1 MNGAL
6 FAPRLSPPYGRSA
19 LHSTENRPEGFTR
32 RSWHRK
38 ATKPVSYWMIAL
50 VIAVAAHPFIPQFRW
65 LLVHMVTLGLVTT
78 SIMIWGQHFTE
89 ALLKTRLAEES
100 RPTQVGRIWG
110 LTASIVLTMA
120 GMLANFPH
128 LTVLGAVGVSAMI
141 LWYAFALGAQL
152 KAALAPRFSFVVR
165 AYLIAACLLPFGATL
180 GAILAFSP
188 GEPWQGRLLLAHQVV
203 NILGF
208 VGITVSATLLTLWPT
223 VLRTKLDTAKASRAS
238 RFLIVMVIGTLIA
251 MLGALVDNVL
261 VGLAGLTLYIL
272 GQVVLGSLLV
282 ALARKSAQQTRREP
296 LALFPVLS
304 IGAGALWFLG
314 STLAL
319 AVLWAASIG
328 SSDGSPVVSPLNFSL
343 TAARLHDLSVPFVAG
358 FLLQVLLGAMSYL
371 LPASMG
377 GGPRALKAGLAVMSR
392 WAVFRVVALNLAL
405 GMFAF
410 ASVTGTVG
418 EALFGAL
425 TFGTFAPSQ
434 FGSVTRVLVSA
445 VAFFVLA
452 SFIFFMLRMV
462 KVNLRERLEFKER
475 SSQLGMP
482 GVGAPTASMHAADGA
497 TSASRSSAVSAPRAD
512 AREAQ
517 PSREP
522 AMLDRRHLTSAL
534 AGVGTVFSLAA
545 VGRAFDGTLAGAAAV
560 GSSSG
565 SAKSPDGAGTRIA
578 PTGHTTRVKV
588 EANADMRFVPNT
600 LEVPA
605 GDRLEIEV
613 RNVDPANAH
622 DLVLATGPHTAR
634 LLPGDTV
641 VLDAGVITA
650 PIEGWCSIVGHRAM
664 GMTLSIAPTGAGTAA
679 HHGSEQ
685 GAQTVGTH
693 NAPLTRVK
701 ADLKAAPGPSHKRR
715 DPAVP
720 AVPSPGTPQKFDF
733 DVTEANLEIAPGVA
747 MESMVYNG
755 EVMGPVLTSPLGGK
769 IELTLTN
776 SGKMGHSIDFHA
788 GTVAPNNYMRTIAP
802 GESLEYPF
810 TTDYAGA
817 WLYHCST
824 APMTMH
830 LSGGM
835 FGILIVPPQG
845 LAPVE
850 REYVLV
856 QSEHYLAPE
865 ASTGTDGQPVQ
876 GPDGTSVH
884 AISSEKIFAERPD
897 FTVFNGHANQY
908 VHEPLEAKVGERVR
922 IWVLAAG
929 PSRGLAFHVVGTV
942 FDTVFKEGEYLLRP
956 DNTTGGGAQAL
967 DLGSSQGG
975 FVEMVFHEEGTYK
988 AVNHQFADLERGAL
1002 ALIHVTA

>member
-6 FAPRLSPPYGRSA
+6 FAPRLSSPHGRSA
-19 LHSTENRPEGFTR
+19 LHSTENRPKGFTR

-120 GMLANFPH
+120 GMLANLPH
-128 LTVLGAVGVSAMI
+128 VTVLGAVGVSAMI

-188 GEPWQGRLLLAHQVV
+188 GEPWQGRLLLAHQIV

-282 ALARKSAQQTRREP
+282 ALARQSAQQQTRREP

-343 TAARLHDLSVPFVAG
+343 TAARLHDLSVPIVAG

-410 ASVTGTVG
+410 ASVSGTVG

-445 VAFFVLA
+445 VAFIVLA
-452 SFIFFMLRMV
+452 SFIVLMLRMV

-475 SSQLGMP
+475 SAQLGMP
-482 GVGAPTASMHAADGA
+482 RIGAPEAPKQSATSGSAPAATASGA
-497 TSASRSSAVSAPRAD
+497 SSAP
-512 AREAQ
+512 ARRHEAEVR
-517 PSREP
+517 REP
-522 AMLDRRHLTSAL
+522 AALDRRHLTSAL
-534 AGVGTVFSLAA
+534 AGAGTVFSLAA

-560 GSSSG
+560 GNPAG
-565 SAKSPDGAGTRIA
+565 GAEHTNGAGPAIA
-578 PTGHTTRVKV
+578 PTGRTTRLKV

-634 LLPGDTV
+634 LHPGDTA
-641 VLDAGVITA
+641 VLEAGIITE
-650 PIEGWCSIVGHRAM
+650 PVEGWCSIVGHRAM
-664 GMTLSIAPTGAGTAA
+664 GMTLTITPTGASTSETEGGNAGAA
-679 HHGSEQ
+679 G
-685 GAQTVGTH
+685 VGTD
-693 NAPLTRVK
+693 PLTRVT

-715 DPAVP
+715 DPIVP
-720 AVPSPGTPQKFDF
+720 AVPSPSTPQKLAFT
-733 DVTEANLEIAPGVA
+733 VTEKNLEIAPGIA

-755 EVMGPVLTSPLGGK
+755 EVMGPVVTSPLGGK

-776 SGKMGHSIDFHA
+776 SGDMGHSIDFHA
-788 GTVAPNNYMRTIAP
+788 GTVAPSTYMRTIAP
-802 GESLEYPF
+802 GESLVYPF

-835 FGILIVPPQG
+835 YGILIVPPQG
-845 LAPVE
+845 LAPAD

-865 ASTGTDGQPVQ
+865 VSTGADGKPAQ
-876 GPDGTSVH
+876 GPDGCAVH

-908 VHEPLEAKVGERVR
+908 VHAPLEAKVSERVR

-929 PSRGLAFHVVGTV
+929 PSRGIAFHVVGTV

-967 DLGSSQGG
+967 DLGSCQGG

-1002 ALIHVTA
+1002 ALIHVTT

>member
-6 FAPRLSPPYGRSA
+6 FAPRLSSPHGRSA
-19 LHSTENRPEGFTR
+19 LHSTENRPKGFTR

-120 GMLANFPH
+120 GMLANLPH
-128 LTVLGAVGVSAMI
+128 VTVLGAVGVSAMI

-208 VGITVSATLLTLWPT
+208 VGVTVSATLLTLWPT

-282 ALARKSAQQTRREP
+282 ALARQSAQQTRREP

-304 IGAGALWFLG
+304 IGTAALWFLG
-314 STLAL
+314 TCVAL
-319 AVLWAASIG
+319 WGLWFSSIG
-328 SSDGSPVVSPLNFSL
+328 SSDGSPVTSPLNFSL

-358 FLLQVLLGAMSYL
+358 FLLQLLLGAMSYL

-445 VAFFVLA
+445 VAFIVLA
-452 SFIFFMLRMV
+452 SFIVLMLRMV

-475 SSQLGMP
+475 SAQLGMP
-482 GVGAPTASMHAADGA
+482 GVGAPTASMHAAGGA
-497 TSASRSSAVSAPRAD
+497 TSTSTSSAVSAPRAD

-560 GSSSG
+560 GNPAG
-565 SAKSPDGAGTRIA
+565 GAEHTNGAGPAIA
-578 PTGHTTRVKV
+578 PTGRTTRLKV

-613 RNVDPANAH
+613 RNVDPANTH

-634 LLPGDTV
+634 LHPGDTA
-641 VLDAGVITA
+641 VLEAGVITE
-650 PIEGWCSIVGHRAM
+650 PVEGWCSIVGHRAM
-664 GMTLSIAPTGAGTAA
+664 GMTLKITPTGASTSETEGGNAGAA
-679 HHGSEQ
+679 G
-685 GAQTVGTH
+685 VGTD
-693 NAPLTRVK
+693 PLTRVS
-701 ADLKAAPGPSHKRR
+701 ADLTAAPGTSRTRR
-715 DPAVP
+715 DPVVP
-720 AVPSPGTPQKFDF
+720 AVPSPGTPQKLAF
-733 DVTEANLEIAPGVA
+733 DVTEANLEIAPGIA

-755 EVMGPVLTSPLGGK
+755 EVMGPVVTSPLGGK
-769 IELTLTN
+769 VELTLTN
-776 SGKMGHSIDFHA
+776 SGEMGHSIDFHA
-788 GTVAPNNYMRTIAP
+788 GTVAPSTYMRTIAP
-802 GESLEYPF
+802 GESLVYPF

-835 FGILIVPPQG
+835 YGILIVPPQG
-845 LAPVE
+845 LAPAD

-865 ASTGTDGQPVQ
+865 TSTGADGSPVQ
-876 GPDGTSVH
+876 GPDGSAVH

-908 VHEPLEAKVGERVR
+908 VHAPLEAKVGERVR

-929 PSRGLAFHVVGTV
+929 PSRGIAFHVVGTV

-967 DLGSSQGG
+967 DLGSCQGG

-988 AVNHQFADLERGAL
+988 AVNHQFVDLERGAL
-1002 ALIHVTA
+1002 ALINVTA

>member
-6 FAPRLSPPYGRSA
+6 FAPRLSSPHGRSA
-19 LHSTENRPEGFTR
+19 LHSTENRPKGFTR

-120 GMLANFPH
+120 GMLANLPPV
-128 LTVLGAVGVSAMI
+128 TVLGAVGVSAMI

-208 VGITVSATLLTLWPT
+208 VGVTVSATLLTLWPT

-282 ALARKSAQQTRREP
+282 ALARQSAQQIRREP

-304 IGAGALWFLG
+304 IGAAALWFLG
-314 STLAL
+314 TCVAL
-319 AVLWAASIG
+319 WGLWFSSIG
-328 SSDGSPVVSPLNFSL
+328 SSDGSPVTSPLNFSL

-358 FLLQVLLGAMSYL
+358 FLLQLLLGAMSYL

-392 WAVFRVVALNLAL
+392 WAIFRVVTLNLAL
-405 GMFAF
+405 GLFAF
-410 ASVTGTVG
+410 ASVTGTIG
-418 EALFGAL
+418 EAFFGAL
-425 TFGTFAPSQ
+425 TLGTFAPSQ

-475 SSQLGMP
+475 SAQLGMP
-482 GVGAPTASMHAADGA
+482 GVGAPTASMHAAGGA
-497 TSASRSSAVSAPRAD
+497 TSASTSSAVSAPRAD

-560 GSSSG
+560 GSSSS
-565 SAKSPDGAGTRIA
+565 SAESPDGAGTRIA

-605 GDRLEIEV
+605 SDRLEIEIH
-613 RNVDPANAH
+613 NVDPANTH

-634 LLPGDTV
+634 LHPGDTA
-641 VLDAGVITA
+641 VLEAGIITE
-650 PIEGWCSIVGHRAM
+650 PVEGWCSIVGHRAM
-664 GMTLSIAPTGAGTAA
+664 GMTLTITPTGASTSETEGGNAGAA
-679 HHGSEQ
+679 G
-685 GAQTVGTH
+685 VGTD
-693 NAPLTRVK
+693 PLTRVT
-701 ADLKAAPGPSHKRR
+701 ADLTAAPGPSHKRR
-715 DPAVP
+715 DPVVP
-720 AVPSPGTPQKFDF
+720 AVPSPSTPQKLAFT
-733 DVTEANLEIAPGVA
+733 VTEENLEIAPGIA

-755 EVMGPVLTSPLGGK
+755 EVMGPVITSPLGGK

-776 SGKMGHSIDFHA
+776 SGEMGHSIDFHA
-788 GTVAPNNYMRTIAP
+788 GTVAPNTYMRTIAP
-802 GESLEYPF
+802 GESLTYPF
-810 TTDYAGA
+810 TTDFAGA

-835 FGILIVPPQG
+835 YGILIVPPQG
-845 LAPVE
+845 LAPAD

-856 QSEHYLAPE
+856 QSEHYLAPG
-865 ASTGTDGQPVQ
+865 ASTGADGNPVQ
-876 GPDGTSVH
+876 GPDGCAVH

-908 VHEPLEAKVGERVR
+908 VHAPLEAKVGERVR

-929 PSRGLAFHVVGTV
+929 PSRGIAFHVVGTV

-956 DNTTGGGAQAL
+956 DNAAGGGAQAL
-967 DLGSSQGG
+967 DLGSCQGG

-988 AVNHQFADLERGAL
+988 AVNHQFVDLERGAL
-1002 ALIHVTA
+1002 ALINVTA

>member
-1 MNGAL
+1 MT
-6 FAPRLSPPYGRSA
+6 PP
-19 LHSTENRPEGFTR
+19 HDRPEGFTR

-78 SIMIWGQHFTE
+78 SIMIWGQHFAE
-89 ALLKTRLAEES
+89 ALLKTRLAEQTRS
-100 RPTQVGRIWG
+100 SQVARIWG

-120 GMLANFPH
+120 GMLAALPL
-128 LTVLGAVGVSAMI
+128 LTVLGAVGVSVMI

-152 KAALAPRFSFVVR
+152 KAALAPRFAFVVR
-165 AYLIAACLLPFGATL
+165 AYLMAACLLPFGAVL
-180 GAILAFSP
+180 GAVLAFSP
-188 GEPWQGRLLLAHQVV
+188 GEPWQGRVLLAHQVV

-223 VLRTKLDTAKASRAS
+223 VLRTTIDPAKAMRAS
-238 RFLIVMVIGTLIA
+238 RFLVVMVIGTLIA

-261 VGLAGLTLYIL
+261 VGLAGLALYIL
-272 GQVVLGSLLV
+272 GQVVIGALLI
-282 ALARKSAQQTRREP
+282 ALARQSARQVRREP

-304 IGAGALWFLG
+304 IGAGAVWFLG

-328 SSDGSPVVSPLNFSL
+328 SSDGSPVTSPLNFSL

-358 FLLQVLLGAMSYL
+358 FLLQLLLGAMSYL

-392 WAVFRVVALNLAL
+392 WAVFRVVTLNLVL
-405 GMFAF
+405 GLFAF
-410 ASVTGTVG
+410 ASVSGTIG

-425 TFGTFAPSQ
+425 TLGTFAPHQ
-434 FGSVTRVLVSA
+434 FGSVTRVLISA

-475 SSQLGMP
+475 SAQLGMP
-482 GVGAPTASMHAADGA
+482 SVGAPTASMHAAGGA
-497 TSASRSSAVSAPRAD
+497 TSASTSPAVSAPRAD
-512 AREAQ
+512 TRETQ

-522 AMLDRRHLTSAL
+522 ASLDRRHLTSAL

-560 GSSSG
+560 GNPAGGAENANGSG
-565 SAKSPDGAGTRIA
+565 PAIA
-578 PTGHTTRVKV
+578 PTGRTTRLKV
-588 EANADMRFVPNT
+588 EANADMRFVPST

-613 RNVDPANAH
+613 HNVDPANTH
-622 DLVLATGPHTAR
+622 DLVLDTGAHTSR
-634 LLPGDTV
+634 LLPGDTA
-641 VLDAGVITA
+641 VLEAGVITE
-650 PIEGWCSIVGHRAM
+650 PVEGWCSIVGHRAM
-664 GMTLSIAPTGAGTAA
+664 GMTLNIAPKGAGSAA

-685 GAQTVGTH
+685 GAETVGTH
-693 NAPLTRVK
+693 IAPLTRVK

-715 DPAVP
+715 DPVVP
-720 AVPSPGTPQKFDF
+720 AVPSPATPQKLAFT
-733 DVTEANLEIAPGVA
+733 VTEKNLEIAPGIA

-755 EVMGPVLTSPLGGK
+755 EVMGPVVTSPLGGK

-776 SGKMGHSIDFHA
+776 SGEMGHSIDFHA
-788 GTVAPNNYMRTIAP
+788 GTVAPNRYMRTIAP
-802 GESLEYPF
+802 GESLTYPF

-835 FGILIVPPQG
+835 YGILIVPPQG
-845 LAPVE
+845 LAPAD

-865 ASTGTDGQPVQ
+865 TSTGADGNPVQ
-876 GPDGTSVH
+876 GPDGCAVH
-884 AISSEKIFAERPD
+884 AVSSEKIFAERPD

-908 VHEPLEAKVGERVR
+908 VHAPLEAKVGERVR

-929 PSRGLAFHVVGTV
+929 PSRGIAFHVVGTV

-967 DLGSSQGG
+967 DLGSCQGG

-988 AVNHQFADLERGAL
+988 AVNHQFVDLERGAL
-1002 ALIHVTA
+1002 ALINVTA

>member
-1 MNGAL
+1 MHPLHGR
-6 FAPRLSPPYGRSA
+6 PHVTPP
-19 LHSTENRPEGFTR
+19 HDRPEGFTR

-78 SIMIWGQHFTE
+78 SIMIWGQHFAE
-89 ALLKTRLAEES
+89 ALLKTRLADQTRS
-100 RPTQVGRIWG
+100 SQVARIWG

-120 GMLANFPH
+120 GMLAALPL

-152 KAALAPRFSFVVR
+152 KAALAPRFAFVVR
-165 AYLIAACLLPFGATL
+165 AYLMAACLLPFGAVL
-180 GAILAFSP
+180 GSVLAFSP
-188 GEPWQGRLLLAHQVV
+188 GEPWQGRVLLAHQVV

-223 VLRTKLDTAKASRAS
+223 VLRTTIEPAKAMRAS
-238 RFLIVMVIGTLIA
+238 RFLVVMVIGTLIA

-261 VGLAGLTLYIL
+261 VGLAGLALYVL
-272 GQVVLGSLLV
+272 GQVVIGALLI
-282 ALARKSAQQTRREP
+282 ALARQSARQVRREP
-296 LALFPVLS
+296 LPLFPALS
-304 IGAGALWFLG
+304 IGAGAVWFLG

-319 AVLWAASIG
+319 AVLWAVSIG
-328 SSDGSPVVSPLNFSL
+328 SADGSPVTSPLNFSL

-371 LPASMG
+371 LPVSMG
-377 GGPRALKAGLAVMSR
+377 GGPRALKASLAVMSR
-392 WAVFRVVALNLAL
+392 GAVFRVVTLNLAL

-410 ASVTGTVG
+410 ASVSGTIG

-425 TFGTFAPSQ
+425 TFGTFAPGQ

-445 VAFFVLA
+445 AAFLVLAFFIVL
-452 SFIFFMLRMV
+452 MLRMV
-462 KVNLRERLEFKER
+462 KVNLRERLDMKDR
-475 SSQLGMP
+475 SPQREMP
-482 GVGAPTASMHAADGA
+482 GTGTPATVG
-497 TSASRSSAVSAPRAD
+497 
-512 AREAQ
+512 
-517 PSREP
+517 
-522 AMLDRRHLTSAL
+522 RRHLTSAL
-534 AGVGTVFSLAA
+534 AGMGTLFSLAA

-613 RNVDPANAH
+613 RNVDPANTH
-622 DLVLATGPHTAR
+622 DLVLATGPHTTR
-634 LLPGDTV
+634 LHPGDTA
-641 VLDAGVITA
+641 VLEAGVITE
-650 PIEGWCSIVGHRAM
+650 PVEGWCSIVGHRAM
-664 GMTLSIAPTGAGTAA
+664 GMTLNIAPKGAGATDS
-679 HHGSEQ
+679 HGSEQ
-685 GAQTVGTH
+685 GAETVGTH

-715 DPAVP
+715 DPVVP
-720 AVPSPGTPQKFDF
+720 AIPSPSTTQKLAFT
-733 DVTEANLEIAPGVA
+733 VTENNLEIAPGIA

-755 EVMGPVLTSPLGGK
+755 EVMGPVITSPLGGK

-776 SGKMGHSIDFHA
+776 SGDMGHSIDFHA
-788 GTVAPNNYMRTIAP
+788 GTVAPNRYMRTIAP
-802 GESLEYPF
+802 GESLTYPF

-835 FGILIVPPQG
+835 YGILIVPPQG
-845 LAPVE
+845 LAPAD

-865 ASTGTDGQPVQ
+865 ASTGADGNPVQ
-876 GPDGTSVH
+876 GPDGCAVH

-908 VHEPLEAKVGERVR
+908 VHAPLEAKVGERVR

-929 PSRGLAFHVVGTV
+929 PSRGIAFHVVGTV

-967 DLGSSQGG
+967 DLGSCQGG

-988 AVNHQFADLERGAL
+988 AVNHQFVDLERGAL

>member
-1 MNGAL
+1 
-6 FAPRLSPPYGRSA
+6 
-19 LHSTENRPEGFTR
+19 
-32 RSWHRK
+32 
-38 ATKPVSYWMIAL
+38 MIAL

-100 RPTQVGRIWG
+100 RPKQVGRIWG

-120 GMLANFPH
+120 GMLANLPL

-208 VGITVSATLLTLWPT
+208 VGVTVSATLLTLWPT

-282 ALARKSAQQTRREP
+282 ALARQSAQQTRREP

-304 IGAGALWFLG
+304 IGAAALWFLG
-314 STLAL
+314 TCVAL
-319 AVLWAASIG
+319 WGLWFSSIG
-328 SSDGSPVVSPLNFSL
+328 SSDGSPVTSPLNFSL

-358 FLLQVLLGAMSYL
+358 FLLQLLLGAMSYL

-392 WAVFRVVALNLAL
+392 WAIFRVVTLNLAL
-405 GMFAF
+405 GLFAF
-410 ASVTGTVG
+410 ASVTGTIG
-418 EALFGAL
+418 EAFFGAL
-425 TFGTFAPSQ
+425 TLGTFAPSQ

-475 SSQLGMP
+475 SAQLGMP
-482 GVGAPTASMHAADGA
+482 GVGAPTASMHAAGGA
-497 TSASRSSAVSAPRAD
+497 TSASTSSAVSAPRAD

-560 GSSSG
+560 GSSSS
-565 SAKSPDGAGTRIA
+565 SAESPDGAGTRIA

-605 GDRLEIEV
+605 GDRLEIEIH
-613 RNVDPANAH
+613 NVDPANTH

-634 LLPGDTV
+634 LHPGDTA
-641 VLDAGVITA
+641 VLEAGIITE
-650 PIEGWCSIVGHRAM
+650 PVEGWCSIVGHRAM
-664 GMTLSIAPTGAGTAA
+664 GMTLTITPTGASTSETEGGNAGAA
-679 HHGSEQ
+679 G
-685 GAQTVGTH
+685 VGTD
-693 NAPLTRVK
+693 PLTRVT
-701 ADLKAAPGPSHKRR
+701 ADLTAAPGPSHKRR
-715 DPAVP
+715 DPVVP
-720 AVPSPGTPQKFDF
+720 AVPSPSTPQKLAFT
-733 DVTEANLEIAPGVA
+733 VTEKNLEIAPGIA

-755 EVMGPVLTSPLGGK
+755 EVMGPVVTSPLGGK

-776 SGKMGHSIDFHA
+776 SGDMGHSIDFHA
-788 GTVAPNNYMRTIAP
+788 GTVAPSTYMRTIAP
-802 GESLEYPF
+802 GDSLVYPF

-835 FGILIVPPQG
+835 YGILIVPPQG
-845 LAPVE
+845 LAPAD

-865 ASTGTDGQPVQ
+865 TSTGADGSPVQ
-876 GPDGTSVH
+876 GPDGCAVH

-908 VHEPLEAKVGERVR
+908 VHAPLEAKVGERVR

-929 PSRGLAFHVVGTV
+929 PSRGIAFHVVGTV

-956 DNTTGGGAQAL
+956 DNATGGGAQAL
-967 DLGSSQGG
+967 DLGSCQGG

-988 AVNHQFADLERGAL
+988 AVNHQFVDLERGAL
-1002 ALIHVTA
+1002 ALINVTA

>member
-6 FAPRLSPPYGRSA
+6 FAPRLSSPHGRSA
-19 LHSTENRPEGFTR
+19 LHSTENRPKGFTR

-120 GMLANFPH
+120 GMLANLPH
-128 LTVLGAVGVSAMI
+128 VTVLGAVGVSAMI

-188 GEPWQGRLLLAHQVV
+188 GEPWQGRLLLAHQIV

-261 VGLAGLTLYIL
+261 VGLAGLALYIL

-282 ALARKSAQQTRREP
+282 ALARQSAQQTRREP

-328 SSDGSPVVSPLNFSL
+328 SSDGSPVTSPLNFSL

-371 LPASMG
+371 LPVSMG
-377 GGPRALKAGLAVMSR
+377 GGPRALKASLAVMSHG
-392 WAVFRVVALNLAL
+392 AVFRVVTLNLAL

-410 ASVTGTVG
+410 ASVSGTIG

-425 TFGTFAPSQ
+425 TFGTFAPGQ

-445 VAFFVLA
+445 AAFLVLAFFIVL
-452 SFIFFMLRMV
+452 MLRMV
-462 KVNLRERLEFKER
+462 KVNLRERLDMKDR
-475 SSQLGMP
+475 SAQREMP
-482 GVGAPTASMHAADGA
+482 GTGTPATVG
-497 TSASRSSAVSAPRAD
+497 
-512 AREAQ
+512 
-517 PSREP
+517 
-522 AMLDRRHLTSAL
+522 RRHLTSAL
-534 AGVGTVFSLAA
+534 AGMGTVFSLAA

-578 PTGHTTRVKV
+578 PTGHTTRVKI

-613 RNVDPANAH
+613 RNVDPANTH

-634 LLPGDTV
+634 LHPGDTAM
-641 VLDAGVITA
+641 LEAGIITE
-650 PIEGWCSIVGHRAM
+650 PVEGWCSIVGHRAM
-664 GMTLSIAPTGAGTAA
+664 GMTLTITPTGASTSETEGGNAGAA
-679 HHGSEQ
+679 G
-685 GAQTVGTH
+685 VGTD
-693 NAPLTRVK
+693 PLTRVT
-701 ADLKAAPGPSHKRR
+701 ADLKAAPGSSRTRR
-715 DPAVP
+715 DPVMP
-720 AVPSPGTPQKFDF
+720 AVPSPATPQKLAFT
-733 DVTEANLEIAPGVA
+733 VTEENLEIAPGIA

-755 EVMGPVLTSPLGGK
+755 EVMGPVVTSPLGGK

-776 SGKMGHSIDFHA
+776 SGEMGHSIDFHA
-788 GTVAPNNYMRTIAP
+788 GTVAPNRYMRTIAP
-802 GESLEYPF
+802 GESLTYPF

-835 FGILIVPPQG
+835 YGILIVPPQG
-845 LAPVE
+845 LAPAD

-856 QSEHYLAPE
+856 QSEHYLAPV
-865 ASTGTDGQPVQ
+865 ASTGADGSLVQ
-876 GPDGTSVH
+876 GPDGCAVH

-908 VHEPLEAKVGERVR
+908 VHAPLEAKVGERVR

-929 PSRGLAFHVVGTV
+929 PSRGIAFHVVGTV

-956 DNTTGGGAQAL
+956 DNTIGGGAQAL
-967 DLGSSQGG
+967 DLGSCQGG

-988 AVNHQFADLERGAL
+988 AVNHQFVDLERGAL
-1002 ALIHVTA
+1002 ALINVTA

>member
-1 MNGAL
+1 MIGAL
-6 FAPRLSPPYGRSA
+6 FAPRLSSPHGRSA

-50 VIAVAAHPFIPQFRW
+50 VIVVAAHPLIPQFRW

-120 GMLANFPH
+120 GMLANLPL

-188 GEPWQGRLLLAHQVV
+188 GEPWQGRLLLAHQIV

-208 VGITVSATLLTLWPT
+208 VGVTVSATLLTLWPT

-238 RFLIVMVIGTLIA
+238 RFLIVMVLGTLIA

-272 GQVVLGSLLV
+272 GQVVIGLLLV
-282 ALARKSAQQTRREP
+282 SLARQSARQVRREP

-304 IGAGALWFLG
+304 IGAAALWFLG
-314 STLAL
+314 TCVAL
-319 AVLWAASIG
+319 WGLWFSSIG
-328 SSDGSPVVSPLNFSL
+328 SADGSPVASPLNFSL

-358 FLLQVLLGAMSYL
+358 FLLQLLLGAMSYL

-392 WAVFRVVALNLAL
+392 WAIFRVVTLNLAL
-405 GMFAF
+405 GLFAF
-410 ASVTGTVG
+410 ASVTGTIG
-418 EALFGAL
+418 EAFFGAL
-425 TFGTFAPSQ
+425 TLGTFAPSQ

-475 SSQLGMP
+475 SAQLGMP
-482 GVGAPTASMHAADGA
+482 GVGAPTASMHAAGGA
-497 TSASRSSAVSAPRAD
+497 TSASTSSAVSAPRAG

-522 AMLDRRHLTSAL
+522 ATLDRRHLTSAL

-560 GSSSG
+560 GNPAG
-565 SAKSPDGAGTRIA
+565 GAEHTNGAGPAIA
-578 PTGHTTRVKV
+578 PTSRTTRLKV
-588 EANADMRFVPNT
+588 EANADMRFVPDA

-613 RNVDPANAH
+613 HNVDPANTH
-622 DLVLATGPHTAR
+622 DLVLDTGAHTAR
-634 LLPGDTV
+634 LYPGDKV
-641 VLDAGVITA
+641 VLEAGVVTA
-650 PIEGWCSIVGHRAM
+650 PVEGWCSIVGHRAM
-664 GMTLSIAPTGAGTAA
+664 GMTLTITPTGASTSETEGSNAGAA
-679 HHGSEQ
+679 G
-685 GAQTVGTH
+685 VGTD
-693 NAPLTRVK
+693 PLTRVS
-701 ADLKAAPGPSHKRR
+701 ADLTAAPGSSRTRR
-715 DPAVP
+715 DPVVP
-720 AVPSPGTPQKFDF
+720 AVPSPGTPQKLAF
-733 DVTEANLEIAPGVA
+733 DVTEANLEIAPGIA

-776 SGKMGHSIDFHA
+776 SGEMGHSIDFHA
-788 GTVAPNNYMRTIAP
+788 GTVAPNTYMRTIAP

-845 LAPVE
+845 LAPAD

-865 ASTGTDGQPVQ
+865 AGTDANGQPVQ
-876 GPDGTSVH
+876 GPDGCAVH

-967 DLGSSQGG
+967 DLGSCQGG

-988 AVNHQFADLERGAL
+988 AVNHQFVDLERGAL
-1002 ALIHVTA
+1002 ALIHVTT

>member
-1 MNGAL
+1 MNGAF
-6 FAPRLSPPYGRSA
+6 FAPRLSSPHGRSA
-19 LHSTENRPEGFTR
+19 LHSTENRPKGFTR

-50 VIAVAAHPFIPQFRW
+50 VIAVAAHPLIPQFQW

-100 RPTQVGRIWG
+100 RPKQVGRIWG

-120 GMLANFPH
+120 GMLANLPL
-128 LTVLGAVGVSAMI
+128 LTVLGAIGVSAMI

-208 VGITVSATLLTLWPT
+208 VGVTVSATLLTLWPT

-238 RFLIVMVIGTLIA
+238 RFLIVMVVGTLIA

-272 GQVVLGSLLV
+272 GQVVIGSLLV
-282 ALARKSAQQTRREP
+282 ALARQSAQQTRREP

-314 STLAL
+314 SCVAL
-319 AVLWAASIG
+319 WGLWFSSIG
-328 SSDGSPVVSPLNFSL
+328 SSDGSPVTSPLNFSL

-358 FLLQVLLGAMSYL
+358 FLLQLLLGAMSYL

-392 WAVFRVVALNLAL
+392 WAVFRVVVLNLAL
-405 GMFAF
+405 GLFAF
-410 ASVTGTVG
+410 ASISGTIG

-425 TFGTFAPSQ
+425 TLGTFAPSQ

-452 SFIFFMLRMV
+452 SFIYFMLRMV

-475 SSQLGMP
+475 SAQLGMP
-482 GVGAPTASMHAADGA
+482 GVGAPTAPAHGTGDSTSTPPSPVAD
-497 TSASRSSAVSAPRAD
+497 SPLAD
-512 AREAQ
+512 TREAQ
-517 PSREP
+517 SSHEP

-560 GSSSG
+560 GNPAGGAKDASG
-565 SAKSPDGAGTRIA
+565 SGPAIA
-578 PTGHTTRVKV
+578 PTGRTTRLKV
-588 EANADMRFVPNT
+588 EANADMRFAPNA

-613 RNVDPANAH
+613 HNVDPANTH
-622 DLVLATGPHTAR
+622 DLVLDTGAHTSR

-650 PIEGWCSIVGHRAM
+650 PVEGWCSIVGHRAM
-664 GMTLSIAPTGAGTAA
+664 GMTLTITPTGASKNETQGGNAGAA
-679 HHGSEQ
+679 G
-685 GAQTVGTH
+685 VGTD
-693 NAPLTRVK
+693 PLIRVT
-701 ADLKAAPGPSHKRR
+701 ADLTAAPGASRTRR
-715 DPAVP
+715 DPVVP
-720 AVPSPGTPQKFDF
+720 AVPSPGAPQKLAF
-733 DVTEANLEIAPGVA
+733 DVTEKNLEIAPGIA

-776 SGKMGHSIDFHA
+776 SGEMGHSIDFHA
-788 GTVAPNNYMRTIAP
+788 GTVAPNKYMRTIAP

-845 LAPVE
+845 LAPAD

-929 PSRGLAFHVVGTV
+929 PSRGLAFHIVGTV

-967 DLGSSQGG
+967 DLGSCQGG

-988 AVNHQFADLERGAL
+988 AVNHQFVDLERGAL

>member
-6 FAPRLSPPYGRSA
+6 FAPRLSSPHGRSA
-19 LHSTENRPEGFTR
+19 LHSTENRPKGFTR

-120 GMLANFPH
+120 GMLANLPPV
-128 LTVLGAVGVSAMI
+128 TVLGAVGVSAMI

-208 VGITVSATLLTLWPT
+208 VGVTVSATLLTLWPT

-282 ALARKSAQQTRREP
+282 ALARQSAQQTRREP

-304 IGAGALWFLG
+304 IGTAALWFLG
-314 STLAL
+314 TCVAL
-319 AVLWAASIG
+319 WGLWFSSIG
-328 SSDGSPVVSPLNFSL
+328 SSDGSPVTSPLNFSL

-358 FLLQVLLGAMSYL
+358 FLLQLLLGAMSYL

-392 WAVFRVVALNLAL
+392 WAIFRVVALNLAL

-418 EALFGAL
+418 EAFFGAL

-445 VAFFVLA
+445 VAFIVLA
-452 SFIFFMLRMV
+452 SFIVLMLRMV

-475 SSQLGMP
+475 SAQLGMP
-482 GVGAPTASMHAADGA
+482 GVGAPTAPMHAAGGA
-497 TSASRSSAVSAPRAD
+497 TPASTSSAVSAPRAD

-560 GSSSG
+560 GNPAG
-565 SAKSPDGAGTRIA
+565 GAEHTNGAGPAIA
-578 PTGHTTRVKV
+578 PTGRTTRLKV

-613 RNVDPANAH
+613 RNVDPANTH

-634 LLPGDTV
+634 LHPGDTA
-641 VLDAGVITA
+641 VLEAGIITE
-650 PIEGWCSIVGHRAM
+650 PVEGWCSIVGHRAM
-664 GMTLSIAPTGAGTAA
+664 GMTLKITPTGASTSETEGGNAGAA
-679 HHGSEQ
+679 G
-685 GAQTVGTH
+685 VGTD
-693 NAPLTRVK
+693 PLTRVS
-701 ADLKAAPGPSHKRR
+701 ADLTAAPGTSRTRR
-715 DPAVP
+715 DPVVP
-720 AVPSPGTPQKFDF
+720 AVPSPGTPQKLAF
-733 DVTEANLEIAPGVA
+733 DVTEANLEIAPGIA

-755 EVMGPVLTSPLGGK
+755 EVMGPVVTSPLGGK
-769 IELTLTN
+769 VELTLTN
-776 SGKMGHSIDFHA
+776 SGEMGHSIDFHA
-788 GTVAPNNYMRTIAP
+788 GTVAPSTYMRTIAP
-802 GESLEYPF
+802 GESLVYPF

-835 FGILIVPPQG
+835 YGILIVPPQG
-845 LAPVE
+845 LAQAD

-856 QSEHYLAPE
+856 QSEHYLTPE
-865 ASTGTDGQPVQ
+865 ASTGADGSPFQ
-876 GPDGTSVH
+876 GPDGCAVH

-908 VHEPLEAKVGERVR
+908 VHAPLEAKVGERVR

-929 PSRGLAFHVVGTV
+929 PSRGIAFHVVGTV
-942 FDTVFKEGEYLLRP
+942 FDTVFKEGKYLLQP
-956 DNTTGGGAQAL
+956 DNTTGGGSQAL
-967 DLGSSQGG
+967 DLGSCQGG

-1002 ALIHVTA
+1002 ALINVTA

>member
-6 FAPRLSPPYGRSA
+6 FAPRLSSPHGRSA
-19 LHSTENRPEGFTR
+19 LHSTENRPKGFTR

-120 GMLANFPH
+120 GMLANLPH
-128 LTVLGAVGVSAMI
+128 VTVLGAVGVSAMI

-188 GEPWQGRLLLAHQVV
+188 GEPWQGRLLLAHQIV

-282 ALARKSAQQTRREP
+282 ALARQSAQQTRREP

-445 VAFFVLA
+445 VAFIVLA
-452 SFIFFMLRMV
+452 SFIVLMLRMV

-475 SSQLGMP
+475 SAQLGMP
-482 GVGAPTASMHAADGA
+482 GVGAPTASMHAAGGA
-497 TSASRSSAVSAPRAD
+497 TSASTSSAVSAPRAD

-522 AMLDRRHLTSAL
+522 GMLDRRHLTSAL

-560 GSSSG
+560 GNPAG
-565 SAKSPDGAGTRIA
+565 GAEHTNGAGPAIA
-578 PTGHTTRVKV
+578 PTGRTTRLKV
-588 EANADMRFVPNT
+588 EANADMRFVPDA

-634 LLPGDTV
+634 LHPGDTA
-641 VLDAGVITA
+641 VLEAGIITE
-650 PIEGWCSIVGHRAM
+650 PVEGWCSIVGHRAM
-664 GMTLSIAPTGAGTAA
+664 GMTLTITPTGARTS
-679 HHGSEQ
+679 GSQ
-685 GAQTVGTH
+685 SSDGGATGVGTD
-693 NAPLTRVK
+693 PLTRVS
-701 ADLKAAPGPSHKRR
+701 ADLTAAPGSSRARR
-715 DPAVP
+715 DPVVP
-720 AVPSPGTPQKFDF
+720 AVPSPGTPQKLAFT
-733 DVTEANLEIAPGVA
+733 VTEENLEIAPGIA

-755 EVMGPVLTSPLGGK
+755 EVMGPVVTSPLGGK

-776 SGKMGHSIDFHA
+776 SGDMGHSIDFHA
-788 GTVAPNNYMRTIAP
+788 GTVAPSTYMRTIAP
-802 GESLEYPF
+802 GESLVYPF

-835 FGILIVPPQG
+835 YGILIVPPQG
-845 LAPVE
+845 LAPAD

-865 ASTGTDGQPVQ
+865 VSTGADGKPAQ
-876 GPDGTSVH
+876 GPDGCAVH

-908 VHEPLEAKVGERVR
+908 VHAPLEAKVGERVR

-929 PSRGLAFHVVGTV
+929 PSRGIAFHVVGTV
-942 FDTVFKEGEYLLRP
+942 FDTVFKGGEYLLRP

-967 DLGSSQGG
+967 DLGSCQGG

-1002 ALIHVTA
+1002 ALIHVTT

>member
-1 MNGAL
+1 MT
-6 FAPRLSPPYGRSA
+6 PP
-19 LHSTENRPEGFTR
+19 HNRPEGFTR

-100 RPTQVGRIWG
+100 RPKQVGRIWG

-120 GMLANFPH
+120 GMLANLPL

-208 VGITVSATLLTLWPT
+208 VGVTVSATLLTLWPT

-282 ALARKSAQQTRREP
+282 ALARQSAQQTRREP

-304 IGAGALWFLG
+304 IGAAALWFLG
-314 STLAL
+314 TCVAL
-319 AVLWAASIG
+319 WGLWFSSIG
-328 SSDGSPVVSPLNFSL
+328 SSDGSPVTSPLNFSL

-358 FLLQVLLGAMSYL
+358 FLLQLLLGAMSYL

-392 WAVFRVVALNLAL
+392 WAIFRVVTLNLAL
-405 GMFAF
+405 GLFAF
-410 ASVTGTVG
+410 ASVTGTIG
-418 EALFGAL
+418 EAFFGAL
-425 TFGTFAPSQ
+425 TLGTFAPSQ

-475 SSQLGMP
+475 SAQLGMP
-482 GVGAPTASMHAADGA
+482 GVGAPTASMHAAGGA
-497 TSASRSSAVSAPRAD
+497 TSASTSSAVSAPRAD

-560 GSSSG
+560 GSSSS
-565 SAKSPDGAGTRIA
+565 SAESPDGAGTRIA

-605 GDRLEIEV
+605 GDRLEIEIH
-613 RNVDPANAH
+613 NVDPANTH

-634 LLPGDTV
+634 LHPGDTA
-641 VLDAGVITA
+641 VLEAGIITE
-650 PIEGWCSIVGHRAM
+650 PVEGWCSIVGHRAM
-664 GMTLSIAPTGAGTAA
+664 GMTLTITPTGASTSETEGGNAGAA
-679 HHGSEQ
+679 G
-685 GAQTVGTH
+685 VGTD
-693 NAPLTRVK
+693 PLTRVT
-701 ADLKAAPGPSHKRR
+701 ADLTAAPGPSHKRR
-715 DPAVP
+715 DPVVP
-720 AVPSPGTPQKFDF
+720 AVPSPSTPQKLAFT
-733 DVTEANLEIAPGVA
+733 VTEKNLEIAPGIA

-755 EVMGPVLTSPLGGK
+755 EVMGPVVTSPLGGK

-776 SGKMGHSIDFHA
+776 SGDMGHSIDFHA
-788 GTVAPNNYMRTIAP
+788 GTVAPSTYMRTIAP
-802 GESLEYPF
+802 GDSLVYPF

-835 FGILIVPPQG
+835 YGILIVPPQG
-845 LAPVE
+845 LAPAD

-865 ASTGTDGQPVQ
+865 TSTGADGSPVQ
-876 GPDGTSVH
+876 GPDGCAVH

-908 VHEPLEAKVGERVR
+908 VHAPLEAKVGERVR

-929 PSRGLAFHVVGTV
+929 PSRGIAFHVVGTV

-956 DNTTGGGAQAL
+956 DNATGGGAQAL
-967 DLGSSQGG
+967 DLGSCQGG

-988 AVNHQFADLERGAL
+988 AVNHQFVDLERGAL
-1002 ALIHVTA
+1002 ALINVTA

>member
-6 FAPRLSPPYGRSA
+6 SRPVCRSPHGRSA
-19 LHSTENRPEGFTR
+19 LHSRDDRPEGFTR

-50 VIAVAAHPFIPQFRW
+50 VIAVAAHPLIPQFRW

-89 ALLKTRLAEES
+89 ALLKTRLAEETRS
-100 RPTQVGRIWG
+100 RQVARIWA

-120 GMLANFPH
+120 GMLANLPL
-128 LTVLGAVGVSAMI
+128 LTVFGAIGVSAMI

-165 AYLIAACLLPFGATL
+165 AYLIAACLLPFGAAL

-188 GEPWQGRLLLAHQVV
+188 GEPWQGRLLLAHQIV

-208 VGITVSATLLTLWPT
+208 VGVTVSATLLTLWPT
-223 VLRTKLDTAKASRAS
+223 VLRTKLDTLKAMRAS
-238 RFLIVMVIGTLIA
+238 RLLIVMVIGTLIA

-272 GQVVLGSLLV
+272 GQVVIGLLLV
-282 ALARKSAQQTRREP
+282 ALAWQSARQARREP

-314 STLAL
+314 TCVAL
-319 AVLWAASIG
+319 WGLWFSSIG
-328 SSDGSPVVSPLNFSL
+328 SSDGSPVTSPLNFSL

-358 FLLQVLLGAMSYL
+358 FLLQLLLGAMSYL

-377 GGPRALKAGLAVMSR
+377 GGPRALKAGLVVMSR
-392 WAVFRVVALNLAL
+392 WAVFRVVTLNLAL
-405 GMFAF
+405 GLFAF
-410 ASVTGTVG
+410 ASVTGTTG

-425 TFGTFAPSQ
+425 TLGTFAPHQ

-475 SSQLGMP
+475 SAQLGMP
-482 GVGAPTASMHAADGA
+482 RVGAPTAPKQSATGA
-497 TSASRSSAVSAPRAD
+497 SIPAPTASEASPASAR
-512 AREAQ
+512 ARESKDL
-517 PSREP
+517 PGP
-522 AMLDRRHLTSAL
+522 ASLDRRHLTSAL
-534 AGVGTVFSLAA
+534 AGMGTVFSLAA

-560 GSSSG
+560 GTPAGGAEDASG
-565 SAKSPDGAGTRIA
+565 AAPAIA
-578 PTGHTTRVKV
+578 PTGRTTRLKV
-588 EANADMRFVPNT
+588 EANADMRFVPNA

-613 RNVDPANAH
+613 HNVDPANTH
-622 DLVLATGPHTAR
+622 DLVLDTGAHTSR

-650 PIEGWCSIVGHRAM
+650 PVEGWCSIVGHRAM
-664 GMTLSIAPTGAGTAA
+664 GMTLTITPTGANIGKNHGDDGGAA
-679 HHGSEQ
+679 S
-685 GAQTVGTH
+685 VGTD
-693 NAPLTRVK
+693 PLTRVT
-701 ADLKAAPGPSHKRR
+701 ADLKAAPGASHTRR
-715 DPAVP
+715 DPVVP
-720 AVPSPGTPQKFDF
+720 AVPSPGAPQKLAF
-733 DVTEANLEIAPGVA
+733 DVTERNLEIAPGIA

-755 EVMGPVLTSPLGGK
+755 EVMGPVITSPLGGK

-776 SGKMGHSIDFHA
+776 SGEMGHSIDFHA
-788 GTVAPNNYMRTIAP
+788 GTVAPNTYMRTIAP

-845 LAPVE
+845 LAPAD

-856 QSEHYLAPE
+856 QSEHYLDPE

-876 GPDGTSVH
+876 GPDGCAVH
-884 AISSEKIFAERPD
+884 SISSEKIFAERPD

-967 DLGSSQGG
+967 DLGSCQGG

-988 AVNHQFADLERGAL
+988 AVNHQFVDLERGAL

>member
-1 MNGAL
+1 
-6 FAPRLSPPYGRSA
+6 
-19 LHSTENRPEGFTR
+19 
-32 RSWHRK
+32 
-38 ATKPVSYWMIAL
+38 MIAL

-100 RPTQVGRIWG
+100 RPKQVGRIWG

-120 GMLANFPH
+120 GMLANLPL

-208 VGITVSATLLTLWPT
+208 VGVTVSATLLTLWPT

-282 ALARKSAQQTRREP
+282 ALARQSAQQTRREP

-304 IGAGALWFLG
+304 IGAAALWFLG
-314 STLAL
+314 TCVAL
-319 AVLWAASIG
+319 WGLWFSSIG
-328 SSDGSPVVSPLNFSL
+328 SSDGSPVTSPLNFSL

-358 FLLQVLLGAMSYL
+358 FLLQLLLGAMSYL

-392 WAVFRVVALNLAL
+392 WAIFRVVTLNLAL
-405 GMFAF
+405 GLFAF
-410 ASVTGTVG
+410 ASVTGTIG
-418 EALFGAL
+418 EAFFGAL
-425 TFGTFAPSQ
+425 TLGTFAPSQ

-475 SSQLGMP
+475 SAQLGMP
-482 GVGAPTASMHAADGA
+482 GVGAPTASMHAAGGA
-497 TSASRSSAVSAPRAD
+497 TSASTSSAVSAPRAD

-522 AMLDRRHLTSAL
+522 AMLGRRHLTSAL
-534 AGVGTVFSLAA
+534 AGMGTVFSLAA

-565 SAKSPDGAGTRIA
+565 SAESPDGAGTRIA

-613 RNVDPANAH
+613 RNVDPANTH

-634 LLPGDTV
+634 LHPGDTA
-641 VLDAGVITA
+641 VLEAGVITE
-650 PIEGWCSIVGHRAM
+650 PVEGWCSIVGHRAM
-664 GMTLSIAPTGAGTAA
+664 GMTLTITPTGARTSGSHSSDGGAA
-679 HHGSEQ
+679 G
-685 GAQTVGTH
+685 VGTD
-693 NAPLTRVK
+693 PLARVT

-715 DPAVP
+715 DPVVP
-720 AVPSPGTPQKFDF
+720 AVPSPATPQKLAFT
-733 DVTEANLEIAPGVA
+733 VTEKNLEIAPGIA

-755 EVMGPVLTSPLGGK
+755 EVMGPVITSPLGGK

-776 SGKMGHSIDFHA
+776 SGEMGHSIDFHA
-788 GTVAPNNYMRTIAP
+788 GTVAPNRYMRTIAP
-802 GESLEYPF
+802 GESLTYPF

-835 FGILIVPPQG
+835 YGILIVPPQG
-845 LAPVE
+845 LAPAD

-865 ASTGTDGQPVQ
+865 ASTGADGNPVQ
-876 GPDGTSVH
+876 GPDGCAVH

-897 FTVFNGHANQY
+897 FTVLNGHANQY
-908 VHEPLEAKVGERVR
+908 VHAPLEAKVGERVR

-929 PSRGLAFHVVGTV
+929 PSRGIAFHVVGTV

-967 DLGSSQGG
+967 NLGSCQGG

-988 AVNHQFADLERGAL
+988 AVNHQFVDLERGAL
-1002 ALIHVTA
+1002 ALINVTA

>member
-1 MNGAL
+1 MHPLHGR
-6 FAPRLSPPYGRSA
+6 PHVTPP
-19 LHSTENRPEGFTR
+19 HDRPEGFTR

-78 SIMIWGQHFTE
+78 SIMIWGQHFAE
-89 ALLKTRLAEES
+89 ALLKTRLAEQTRS
-100 RPTQVGRIWG
+100 SQVARIWG

-120 GMLANFPH
+120 GMLAALPL

-152 KAALAPRFSFVVR
+152 KAALAPRFAFVVR
-165 AYLIAACLLPFGATL
+165 AYLMAACLLPFGAVL
-180 GAILAFSP
+180 GAVLAFSP
-188 GEPWQGRLLLAHQVV
+188 GEPWQGRVLLAHQVV

-223 VLRTKLDTAKASRAS
+223 VLRTTIDPAKAMRAS
-238 RFLIVMVIGTLIA
+238 RFLVVMVIGTLIA

-261 VGLAGLTLYIL
+261 VGLAGLALYVL
-272 GQVVLGSLLV
+272 GQLVIGALLI
-282 ALARKSAQQTRREP
+282 ALARQSARQVRREP
-296 LALFPVLS
+296 LPLFPVLS

-314 STLAL
+314 TCVAL
-319 AVLWAASIG
+319 WGLWFSSIG
-328 SSDGSPVVSPLNFSL
+328 SSDGSPVTSPLNFSL

-371 LPASMG
+371 LPVSMG
-377 GGPRALKAGLAVMSR
+377 GGPRALKASLAVMSR
-392 WAVFRVVALNLAL
+392 GAVFRVVTLNLAL

-410 ASVTGTVG
+410 ASVSGTIG

-425 TFGTFAPSQ
+425 TFGTFAPGQ

-445 VAFFVLA
+445 AAFLVLAFFIVL
-452 SFIFFMLRMV
+452 MLRMV
-462 KVNLRERLEFKER
+462 KVNLRERLDMKDR
-475 SSQLGMP
+475 SAQRGMP
-482 GVGAPTASMHAADGA
+482 DTDSPA
-497 TSASRSSAVSAPRAD
+497 T
-512 AREAQ
+512 
-517 PSREP
+517 
-522 AMLDRRHLTSAL
+522 LDRRHLTSAL
-534 AGVGTVFSLAA
+534 AGMGTVFSLAA

-613 RNVDPANAH
+613 RNVDPANTH

-634 LLPGDTV
+634 LHPGDTA
-641 VLDAGVITA
+641 VLEAGVITE
-650 PIEGWCSIVGHRAM
+650 PVEGWCSIVGHRAM
-664 GMTLSIAPTGAGTAA
+664 GMTLSIVPTGAPTSGSQSSDGGTA
-679 HHGSEQ
+679 G
-685 GAQTVGTH
+685 VGTD
-693 NAPLTRVK
+693 PLARVT

-715 DPAVP
+715 DPVVP
-720 AVPSPGTPQKFDF
+720 AVPSPATPQKLAFT
-733 DVTEANLEIAPGVA
+733 VTENNLEIAPGIA

-755 EVMGPVLTSPLGGK
+755 EVMGPVVTSPLGGK

-776 SGKMGHSIDFHA
+776 SGEMGHSIDFHA
-788 GTVAPNNYMRTIAP
+788 GTVAPNRYMRTIAP
-802 GESLEYPF
+802 GESLTYPF

-835 FGILIVPPQG
+835 YGILIVPPQG
-845 LAPVE
+845 LAPAD

-865 ASTGTDGQPVQ
+865 ASTGADGNPVQ
-876 GPDGTSVH
+876 GPDGCAVH

-908 VHEPLEAKVGERVR
+908 VHAPLEAKVGERVR

-929 PSRGLAFHVVGTV
+929 PSRGIAFHVVGTV

-967 DLGSSQGG
+967 DLGSCQGG

-988 AVNHQFADLERGAL
+988 AVNHQFVDLERGAL
-1002 ALIHVTA
+1002 ALINVTA

>member
-1 MNGAL
+1 MT
-6 FAPRLSPPYGRSA
+6 PP
-19 LHSTENRPEGFTR
+19 HERPEGFTR

-120 GMLANFPH
+120 GMLANLPH
-128 LTVLGAVGVSAMI
+128 VTVLGAVGVSAMI

-152 KAALAPRFSFVVR
+152 KAALAPRFAFVVR
-165 AYLIAACLLPFGATL
+165 AYLMAACLLPFGATL

-208 VGITVSATLLTLWPT
+208 VGVTVSATLLTLWPT

-282 ALARKSAQQTRREP
+282 ALARQSAQQTRREP

-304 IGAGALWFLG
+304 IGTAALWLLG
-314 STLAL
+314 TCVAL
-319 AVLWAASIG
+319 WGLWFSSIG
-328 SSDGSPVVSPLNFSL
+328 SSDGSPVTSPLNFSL

-358 FLLQVLLGAMSYL
+358 FLLQLLLGAMSYL

-445 VAFFVLA
+445 VAFIVLA
-452 SFIFFMLRMV
+452 SFIVLMLRMV

-475 SSQLGMP
+475 SAQLGMP
-482 GVGAPTASMHAADGA
+482 GVGAPTASMHAAGGA
-497 TSASRSSAVSAPRAD
+497 TSASTSSAVSAPRAD

-560 GSSSG
+560 GSSSS
-565 SAKSPDGAGTRIA
+565 SAESPDGAGTRIA

-605 GDRLEIEV
+605 GDRLEIEIH
-613 RNVDPANAH
+613 NVDPANTH

-634 LLPGDTV
+634 LHPGDTA
-641 VLDAGVITA
+641 VLEAGIITE
-650 PIEGWCSIVGHRAM
+650 PVEGWCSIVGHRAM
-664 GMTLSIAPTGAGTAA
+664 GMTLTITPTGARTHASQSGPGGAA
-679 HHGSEQ
+679 S
-685 GAQTVGTH
+685 VGTD
-693 NAPLTRVK
+693 PLTRVS
-701 ADLKAAPGPSHKRR
+701 ADLTAAPGTSRMRR
-715 DPAVP
+715 DPVVP
-720 AVPSPGTPQKFDF
+720 AVPSPGTPQKLAF
-733 DVTEANLEIAPGVA
+733 DVTEANLEIAPGIA

-755 EVMGPVLTSPLGGK
+755 EVMGPVITSPLGGK

-776 SGKMGHSIDFHA
+776 SGEMGHSIDFHA
-788 GTVAPNNYMRTIAP
+788 GTVAPSTYMRTIAP
-802 GESLEYPF
+802 GESLVYPF

-835 FGILIVPPQG
+835 YGILIVPPQG
-845 LAPVE
+845 LAPAD

-856 QSEHYLAPE
+856 QSEHYLTPE
-865 ASTGTDGQPVQ
+865 ASTGADGSPVQ
-876 GPDGTSVH
+876 GPDGCAVH

-908 VHEPLEAKVGERVR
+908 VHAPLEAKVGERVR

-929 PSRGLAFHVVGTV
+929 PSRGIAFHVVGTV

-967 DLGSSQGG
+967 DLGSCQGG

-988 AVNHQFADLERGAL
+988 AVNHQFVDLERGAL
-1002 ALIHVTA
+1002 ALINVTA

>member
-1 MNGAL
+1 M
-6 FAPRLSPPYGRSA
+6 
-19 LHSTENRPEGFTR
+19 HSRDARPEGFTR

-38 ATKPVSYWMIAL
+38 ASKPVSYWLIAL
-50 VIAVAAHPFIPQFRW
+50 VIAVAAHPLIPQFRW

-89 ALLKTRLAEES
+89 ALLKTRLGEET
-100 RPTQVGRIWG
+100 RPKQVARIWA
-110 LTASIVLTMA
+110 LTASIIIAMA
-120 GMLANFPH
+120 GMLANLPL
-128 LTVLGAVGVSAMI
+128 LTVLGAIGVSAMI

-152 KAALAPRFSFVVR
+152 KAALAPRFAFVVR
-165 AYLIAACLLPFGATL
+165 AYLIAACLLPFGAAL

-208 VGITVSATLLTLWPT
+208 VGVTVSATLLTLWPT
-223 VLRTKLDTAKASRAS
+223 VLRTKLDTAKATRAS
-238 RFLIVMVIGTLIA
+238 RFLIVMVIGTLVA

-272 GQVVLGSLLV
+272 GQVVIGLLLV
-282 ALARKSAQQTRREP
+282 ALARQSSRQMRREP
-296 LALFPVLS
+296 VALFPVLS

-314 STLAL
+314 TCVAL
-319 AVLWAASIG
+319 WGLWFSSIG
-328 SSDGSPVVSPLNFSL
+328 SSDGSPVTSPLNFSL

-358 FLLQVLLGAMSYL
+358 FLLQLLLGAMSYL

-410 ASVTGTVG
+410 ASITGTIG
-418 EALFGAL
+418 DALFGAL

-445 VAFFVLA
+445 VAFVVLA
-452 SFIFFMLRMV
+452 FFIVLMLRMV
-462 KVNLRERLEFKER
+462 KVNLRERLEFTER
-475 SSQLGMP
+475 SAQLGMP
-482 GVGAPTASMHAADGA
+482 VIGAPAKPQQSATSGSAPTA
-497 TSASRSSAVSAPRAD
+497 TASGVSSTPALAHEGK
-512 AREAQ
+512 AR
-517 PSREP
+517 REP
-522 AMLDRRHLTSAL
+522 ATLGRRHLTSAL
-534 AGVGTVFSLAA
+534 AGAGTVFSLAA

-560 GSSSG
+560 GTPTG
-565 SAKSPDGAGTRIA
+565 RADSASGAGPAIA
-578 PTGHTTRVKV
+578 PTGRTTRLKV
-588 EANADMRFVPNT
+588 EANAEMRFVPNT

-613 RNVDPANAH
+613 HNVDPANTH
-622 DLVLATGPHTAR
+622 DLVLDTGAHTVR
-634 LLPGDTV
+634 LHPGDTV
-641 VLDAGVITA
+641 VLEAGVVTA

-664 GMTLSIAPTGAGTAA
+664 GMTLTITPTGARMSGSHSSDGGAA
-679 HHGSEQ
+679 G
-685 GAQTVGTH
+685 VGTD
-693 NAPLTRVK
+693 PLARVT
-701 ADLKAAPGPSHKRR
+701 ADLTSAPGSSRTRR
-715 DPAVP
+715 DPVVP
-720 AVPSPGTPQKFDF
+720 AVPSPGTPQKLAFT
-733 DVTEANLEIAPGVA
+733 VTEENLEIAPGIA

-769 IELTLTN
+769 IDLTLTN
-776 SGKMGHSIDFHA
+776 SGEMGHSIDFHA
-788 GTVAPNNYMRTIAP
+788 GTVAPNRYMRTIAP
-802 GESLEYPF
+802 GESLTYSF

-845 LAPVE
+845 LAPAD

-897 FTVFNGHANQY
+897 FTVFNGQANQY

-929 PSRGLAFHVVGTV
+929 PSRGIAFHVVGTV

-967 DLGSSQGG
+967 DLGSCQGG

-988 AVNHQFADLERGAL
+988 AVNHQFVDLERGAL

>member
-1 MNGAL
+1 M
-6 FAPRLSPPYGRSA
+6 
-19 LHSTENRPEGFTR
+19 HSRDARPEGFTR

-38 ATKPVSYWMIAL
+38 ASKPVSYWLIAL
-50 VIAVAAHPFIPQFRW
+50 VIAVAAHPLIPQFRW

-89 ALLKTRLAEES
+89 ALLKTRLGEET
-100 RPTQVGRIWG
+100 RPKQVARIWA
-110 LTASIVLTMA
+110 LTASIIIAMA
-120 GMLANFPH
+120 GMLANLPL
-128 LTVLGAVGVSAMI
+128 LTVLGAIGVSAMI

-152 KAALAPRFSFVVR
+152 KAALAPRFAFVVR
-165 AYLIAACLLPFGATL
+165 AYLIAACLLPFGAAL

-208 VGITVSATLLTLWPT
+208 VGVTVSATLLTLWPT
-223 VLRTKLDTAKASRAS
+223 VLRTKLDTAKATRAS
-238 RFLIVMVIGTLIA
+238 RFLIVMVIGTLVA

-272 GQVVLGSLLV
+272 GQVVIGLLLV
-282 ALARKSAQQTRREP
+282 ALARQSSRQMRREP
-296 LALFPVLS
+296 VALFPVLS

-314 STLAL
+314 TCVAL
-319 AVLWAASIG
+319 WGLWFSSIG
-328 SSDGSPVVSPLNFSL
+328 SSDGSPVASPLNFSL

-405 GMFAF
+405 GLFAF
-410 ASVTGTVG
+410 ASITGTVG

-445 VAFFVLA
+445 VAFLVLA
-452 SFIFFMLRMV
+452 SFIVLMLRMV
-462 KVNLRERLEFKER
+462 KVNLRERLEFTER
-475 SSQLGMP
+475 SAQLGMP
-482 GVGAPTASMHAADGA
+482 GIGAPANPQQSA
-497 TSASRSSAVSAPRAD
+497 TSGSAPAAIASGVRSTPALAHEGE
-512 AREAQ
+512 AR
-517 PSREP
+517 REP
-522 AMLDRRHLTSAL
+522 ATLGRRHLTSAL
-534 AGVGTVFSLAA
+534 AGAGTVFSLAA

-560 GSSSG
+560 GIPSQ
-565 SAKSPDGAGTRIA
+565 GAGSEHGAGPAIA
-578 PTGHTTRVKV
+578 PTGRTTRVKV

-613 RNVDPANAH
+613 HNVDPANTH
-622 DLVLATGPHTAR
+622 DLVLDTGAHTER
-634 LLPGDTV
+634 LHPGDTV
-641 VLDAGVITA
+641 VLEAGVVTA

-664 GMTLSIAPTGAGTAA
+664 GMTLTITPTRARTSGSHSSDGGAAG
-679 HHGSEQ
+679 
-685 GAQTVGTH
+685 VGTD
-693 NAPLTRVK
+693 PLARVT
-701 ADLKAAPGPSHKRR
+701 ADLTSAPGSSRTRR
-715 DPAVP
+715 DPVMP
-720 AVPSPGTPQKFDF
+720 AVPSPGTPQKLAFT
-733 DVTEANLEIAPGVA
+733 VTEENLEIAPGIA

-755 EVMGPVLTSPLGGK
+755 EVMGPVVTSPLGGK

-776 SGKMGHSIDFHA
+776 SGEMGHSIDFHA
-788 GTVAPNNYMRTIAP
+788 GTVAPNRYMRTIAP
-802 GESLEYPF
+802 GESLTYPF

-835 FGILIVPPQG
+835 YGILIVPPQG
-845 LAPVE
+845 LAPAD

-865 ASTGTDGQPVQ
+865 ASTGADGSPAQ
-876 GPDGTSVH
+876 GPDGCALH

-929 PSRGLAFHVVGTV
+929 PSRGIAFHVVGTV

-967 DLGSSQGG
+967 DLGSCQGG

-988 AVNHQFADLERGAL
+988 AVNHQFVDLERGAL
-1002 ALIHVTA
+1002 ALIHVTT

>member
-6 FAPRLSPPYGRSA
+6 FAPRLSSPHGRSA
-19 LHSTENRPEGFTR
+19 LHSTENRPKGFTR

-120 GMLANFPH
+120 GMLANLPH

-208 VGITVSATLLTLWPT
+208 VGVTVSATLLTLWPT
-223 VLRTKLDTAKASRAS
+223 VLRTKLDTVKASRAS

-282 ALARKSAQQTRREP
+282 ALARQSAQQTRREP

-304 IGAGALWFLG
+304 IGTAALWFLG
-314 STLAL
+314 TCVAL
-319 AVLWAASIG
+319 WGLWFSSID
-328 SSDGSPVVSPLNFSL
+328 SSDGSPVTSPLNFSL

-358 FLLQVLLGAMSYL
+358 FLLQLLLGAMSYL

-410 ASVTGTVG
+410 ASITGTVG

-445 VAFFVLA
+445 VAFIVLA
-452 SFIFFMLRMV
+452 SFIVLMLRMV

-475 SSQLGMP
+475 SAQLGMP
-482 GVGAPTASMHAADGA
+482 RIGAPETPKQSATSGSAPAATASGA
-497 TSASRSSAVSAPRAD
+497 SPAP
-512 AREAQ
+512 ARRHEAEAR
-517 PSREP
+517 REP
-522 AMLDRRHLTSAL
+522 ATLDRRHLTSAL

-560 GSSSG
+560 GNPAG
-565 SAKSPDGAGTRIA
+565 GAEHTNGAGPAIA
-578 PTGHTTRVKV
+578 PTGRTTRLKV

-613 RNVDPANAH
+613 RNVDPANTH

-634 LLPGDTV
+634 LHPGDTA
-641 VLDAGVITA
+641 VLEAGIITE
-650 PIEGWCSIVGHRAM
+650 PVEGWCSIVGHRAM
-664 GMTLSIAPTGAGTAA
+664 GMTLTITPTGASTSETEGGNAGAA
-679 HHGSEQ
+679 G
-685 GAQTVGTH
+685 VGTD
-693 NAPLTRVK
+693 PLTRVT
-701 ADLKAAPGPSHKRR
+701 ADLTAAPGPSHTRR
-715 DPAVP
+715 DPVVP
-720 AVPSPGTPQKFDF
+720 AVPSPSTPQKLAFT
-733 DVTEANLEIAPGVA
+733 VTENNLEIAPGIA

-755 EVMGPVLTSPLGGK
+755 EVMGPVVTSPLGGK

-776 SGKMGHSIDFHA
+776 SGDMGHSIDFHA
-788 GTVAPNNYMRTIAP
+788 GTVAPSTYMRTIAP
-802 GESLEYPF
+802 GESLVYPF

-835 FGILIVPPQG
+835 YGILIVPPQG
-845 LAPVE
+845 LAPAD

-856 QSEHYLAPE
+856 QSEHYLAPG
-865 ASTGTDGQPVQ
+865 ASTGADGNPVQ
-876 GPDGTSVH
+876 GPDGCAVH

-908 VHEPLEAKVGERVR
+908 VHAPLEAKVGERVR

-929 PSRGLAFHVVGTV
+929 PSRGIAFHVVGTV

-967 DLGSSQGG
+967 DLGSCQGG

-988 AVNHQFADLERGAL
+988 AVNHQFVDLERGAL

>member
-1 MNGAL
+1 MT
-6 FAPRLSPPYGRSA
+6 PP
-19 LHSTENRPEGFTR
+19 HNRPEGFTR

-78 SIMIWGQHFTE
+78 SIMIWGQHFAE
-89 ALLKTRLAEES
+89 ALLKTRLAEQTRS
-100 RPTQVGRIWG
+100 SQVARIWG

-120 GMLANFPH
+120 GMLAALPL
-128 LTVLGAVGVSAMI
+128 LTVLGAVGVSVMI

-152 KAALAPRFSFVVR
+152 KAALAPRFAFVVR
-165 AYLIAACLLPFGATL
+165 AYLMAACLLPFGAVL
-180 GAILAFSP
+180 GAVLAFSP
-188 GEPWQGRLLLAHQVV
+188 GEPWQGRVLLAHQVV

-223 VLRTKLDTAKASRAS
+223 VLRTTIDPAKAMRAS
-238 RFLIVMVIGTLIA
+238 RFLVVMVIGTLIA

-261 VGLAGLTLYIL
+261 VGLAGLALYVL
-272 GQVVLGSLLV
+272 GQVVIGALLI
-282 ALARKSAQQTRREP
+282 ALARQSARQVRREP

-304 IGAGALWFLG
+304 IGAGAVWFLG

-328 SSDGSPVVSPLNFSL
+328 SSDGSPVTSPLNFSL

-371 LPASMG
+371 LPVSMG
-377 GGPRALKAGLAVMSR
+377 GGPRALKASLAVMSHG
-392 WAVFRVVALNLAL
+392 AVFRVVTLNLAL

-410 ASVTGTVG
+410 ASVSGTIG

-425 TFGTFAPSQ
+425 TFGTFAPGQ

-445 VAFFVLA
+445 AAFLVLAFFIVL
-452 SFIFFMLRMV
+452 MLRMV
-462 KVNLRERLEFKER
+462 KVNLRERLDMKDR
-475 SSQLGMP
+475 SAQREMP
-482 GVGAPTASMHAADGA
+482 GTGPPATVG
-497 TSASRSSAVSAPRAD
+497 
-512 AREAQ
+512 
-517 PSREP
+517 
-522 AMLDRRHLTSAL
+522 RRHLTSAL
-534 AGVGTVFSLAA
+534 AGMGTVFSLAA
-545 VGRAFDGTLAGAAAV
+545 VGRAFDGALAGAAAV

-613 RNVDPANAH
+613 RNVDPANTH

-634 LLPGDTV
+634 LHPGDTA
-641 VLDAGVITA
+641 VLEAGVITE
-650 PIEGWCSIVGHRAM
+650 PVEGWCSIVGHRAM
-664 GMTLSIAPTGAGTAA
+664 GMTLTITPTGARTSGSHSSDGGAA
-679 HHGSEQ
+679 G
-685 GAQTVGTH
+685 VGTD
-693 NAPLTRVK
+693 PLARVT

-715 DPAVP
+715 DPVVP
-720 AVPSPGTPQKFDF
+720 AVPSPATPQKLAFT
-733 DVTEANLEIAPGVA
+733 VTEKNLEIAPGIA

-755 EVMGPVLTSPLGGK
+755 EVMGPVITSPLGGK

-776 SGKMGHSIDFHA
+776 SGEMGHSIDFHA
-788 GTVAPNNYMRTIAP
+788 GTVAPNRYMRTIAP
-802 GESLEYPF
+802 GESLTYPF

-835 FGILIVPPQG
+835 YGILIVPPQG
-845 LAPVE
+845 LAPAD

-865 ASTGTDGQPVQ
+865 ASTGADGNPVQ
-876 GPDGTSVH
+876 GPDGCAVH

-897 FTVFNGHANQY
+897 FTVLNGHANQY
-908 VHEPLEAKVGERVR
+908 VHAPLEAKVGERVR

-929 PSRGLAFHVVGTV
+929 PSRGIAFHVVGTV

-967 DLGSSQGG
+967 NLGSCQGG

-988 AVNHQFADLERGAL
+988 AVNHQFVDLERGAL
-1002 ALIHVTA
+1002 ALINVTA

>member
-1 MNGAL
+1 MHPLHGR
-6 FAPRLSPPYGRSA
+6 PHVTPP
-19 LHSTENRPEGFTR
+19 HDRPEGFTR

-78 SIMIWGQHFTE
+78 SIMIWGQHFAE
-89 ALLKTRLAEES
+89 ALLKTRLAEQTRS
-100 RPTQVGRIWG
+100 SQVARIWG

-120 GMLANFPH
+120 GMLAALPL

-152 KAALAPRFSFVVR
+152 KAALSPRFAFVVR
-165 AYLIAACLLPFGATL
+165 AYLMAACLLPFGAVL
-180 GAILAFSP
+180 GTVLAFSP
-188 GEPWQGRLLLAHQVV
+188 GEPWQGRVLLAHQVV
-203 NILGF
+203 NVLGF

-223 VLRTKLDTAKASRAS
+223 VLRTTIEPAKAMRAS
-238 RFLIVMVIGTLIA
+238 RFLVVMVIGTLIA

-261 VGLAGLTLYIL
+261 VGLAGLALYVL
-272 GQVVLGSLLV
+272 GQVVIGALLI
-282 ALARKSAQQTRREP
+282 ALARQSARQVRREP
-296 LALFPVLS
+296 LPLFPALS
-304 IGAGALWFLG
+304 IGAGAVWFLG

-319 AVLWAASIG
+319 AVLWAVSIG
-328 SSDGSPVVSPLNFSL
+328 SADGSPVTSPLNFSL

-371 LPASMG
+371 LPVSMG
-377 GGPRALKAGLAVMSR
+377 GGPRALKASLAVMSR
-392 WAVFRVVALNLAL
+392 GAVFRVVTLNLAL

-410 ASVTGTVG
+410 ASVSGTIG

-425 TFGTFAPSQ
+425 TFGTFAPGQ

-445 VAFFVLA
+445 AAFLVLAFFIVL
-452 SFIFFMLRMV
+452 MLRMV
-462 KVNLRERLEFKER
+462 KVNLRERLDMKDR
-475 SSQLGMP
+475 SPQREMP
-482 GVGAPTASMHAADGA
+482 GTGTPATVG
-497 TSASRSSAVSAPRAD
+497 
-512 AREAQ
+512 
-517 PSREP
+517 
-522 AMLDRRHLTSAL
+522 RRHLTSAL
-534 AGVGTVFSLAA
+534 AGMGTVFSLAA

-613 RNVDPANAH
+613 RNVDPANTH

-634 LLPGDTV
+634 LHPGDTA
-641 VLDAGVITA
+641 VLEAGIITE
-650 PIEGWCSIVGHRAM
+650 PVEGWCSIVGHRAM
-664 GMTLSIAPTGAGTAA
+664 GMTLNIAPTGAGATDS
-679 HHGSEQ
+679 HGSGQ
-685 GAQTVGTH
+685 GAETVGTH

-701 ADLKAAPGPSHKRR
+701 ADLKAAPGSSRTRR
-715 DPAVP
+715 DPVMP
-720 AVPSPGTPQKFDF
+720 AAPSPGTPQKLAFT
-733 DVTEANLEIAPGVA
+733 VTEENLEIAPGIA

-755 EVMGPVLTSPLGGK
+755 EVMGPVITSPLGGK

-776 SGKMGHSIDFHA
+776 SGEMGHSIDFHA
-788 GTVAPNNYMRTIAP
+788 GTVAPNRYMRTIAP
-802 GESLEYPF
+802 GESLTYPF

-835 FGILIVPPQG
+835 YGILIVPPQG
-845 LAPVE
+845 LAPAD

-856 QSEHYLAPE
+856 QSEHYLAPG
-865 ASTGTDGQPVQ
+865 ASTGADGNPVQ
-876 GPDGTSVH
+876 GPDGCAVH

-897 FTVFNGHANQY
+897 FTVLNGHANQY

-929 PSRGLAFHVVGTV
+929 PSRGIAFHVVGTV

-967 DLGSSQGG
+967 DLGSCQGG

-988 AVNHQFADLERGAL
+988 AVNHQFVDLERGAL
-1002 ALIHVTA
+1002 ALINVTA

>member
-1 MNGAL
+1 M
-6 FAPRLSPPYGRSA
+6 
-19 LHSTENRPEGFTR
+19 HSRDARPEGFTR

-38 ATKPVSYWMIAL
+38 ASKPVSYWMIAL
-50 VIAVAAHPFIPQFRW
+50 VIAVAAHPLIPQFRW

-78 SIMIWGQHFTE
+78 SIMVWGQHFTE
-89 ALLKTRLAEES
+89 ALLKTRLGEET
-100 RPTQVGRIWG
+100 RPKQVARIWA
-110 LTASIVLTMA
+110 LTASIVIAMA
-120 GMLANFPH
+120 GMLANLPL
-128 LTVLGAVGVSAMI
+128 LTVLGAIGVSAMI

-152 KAALAPRFSFVVR
+152 KAALAPRFAFVVR
-165 AYLIAACLLPFGATL
+165 AYLIAACLLPFGAAL

-208 VGITVSATLLTLWPT
+208 VGVTVSATLLTLWPT
-223 VLRTKLDTAKASRAS
+223 VLRTKLDTTKATRAS

-272 GQVVLGSLLV
+272 GQVVIGLLLV
-282 ALARKSAQQTRREP
+282 ALARQSSRQVRHEP

-314 STLAL
+314 TCVAL
-319 AVLWAASIG
+319 WGLWFSSIG
-328 SSDGSPVVSPLNFSL
+328 SSDGSPVTSPLNFSL

-410 ASVTGTVG
+410 ASITGMVG

-445 VAFFVLA
+445 VAFLVLA
-452 SFIFFMLRMV
+452 SFIVLMLRMV

-475 SSQLGMP
+475 SAQLGMP
-482 GVGAPTASMHAADGA
+482 GIGAPANPQQSG
-497 TSASRSSAVSAPRAD
+497 TSGSAPAAIASGVSSTPALAHEGE
-512 AREAQ
+512 AR
-517 PSREP
+517 REP
-522 AMLDRRHLTSAL
+522 ATLGRRHLTSAL
-534 AGVGTVFSLAA
+534 AGAGTVFSLAA

-560 GSSSG
+560 GIPSQ
-565 SAKSPDGAGTRIA
+565 GAGSEHGAGPAIA
-578 PTGHTTRVKV
+578 PTGRTTRLTV

-613 RNVDPANAH
+613 HNVDPANTH
-622 DLVLATGPHTAR
+622 DLVLDTGAHTER
-634 LLPGDTV
+634 LHPGDTV
-641 VLDAGVITA
+641 VLEAGVVTA

-664 GMTLSIAPTGAGTAA
+664 GMTLTITPTGARTSGSHSSDGGAA
-679 HHGSEQ
+679 G
-685 GAQTVGTH
+685 VGTD
-693 NAPLTRVK
+693 PLARVS
-701 ADLKAAPGPSHKRR
+701 ADLTSAPGSSRTRR
-715 DPAVP
+715 DPVMP
-720 AVPSPGTPQKFDF
+720 AVPSPGTPQKLAFT
-733 DVTEANLEIAPGVA
+733 VTKENLEIAPGIA

-755 EVMGPVLTSPLGGK
+755 EVMGPVITSPLGGK

-776 SGKMGHSIDFHA
+776 SGEMGHSIDFHA
-788 GTVAPNNYMRTIAP
+788 GTVAPNRYMRTIAP
-802 GESLEYPF
+802 GESLVYPF

-835 FGILIVPPQG
+835 YGILIVPPQG
-845 LAPVE
+845 LAPAD

-865 ASTGTDGQPVQ
+865 TSAGEDGNPAQ
-876 GPDGTSVH
+876 GPDGCALH

-929 PSRGLAFHVVGTV
+929 PSRGIAFHVVGTV

-967 DLGSSQGG
+967 DLGSCQGG

-988 AVNHQFADLERGAL
+988 AVNHQFVDLERGAL